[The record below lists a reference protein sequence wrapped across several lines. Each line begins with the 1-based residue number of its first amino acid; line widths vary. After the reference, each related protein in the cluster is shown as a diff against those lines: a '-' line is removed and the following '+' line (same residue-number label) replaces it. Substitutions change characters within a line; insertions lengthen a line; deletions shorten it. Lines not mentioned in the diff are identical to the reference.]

1 MTEDHQGRLRRARAA
16 FAEDGAVDASIR
28 QSVIEAWRRSKAAG
42 VASSGTPPVTIDD
55 SFDRESPL
63 LRAVEPITHRLL
75 TQFGST
81 DIAMMV
87 IDREA
92 RVVGRWTSG
101 RLLEAGLDDAG
112 SVPGR
117 LFDEAVIGSTGLGSV
132 LEVRNSVVIDGAE
145 HWNETF
151 DSLTAVGAPIIHP
164 ATGVVEGAI
173 DVVCAA
179 GAPVGLMLPLAELA
193 ARESADRML
202 SGYARDDRELLD
214 AFLQSERR
222 GPRRPVVALNERMVL
237 QNRRAE
243 ALLRGR
249 PEALTWADVERA
261 LIDGHHELMLG
272 DAPALPAV
280 VARIREVRSASGAR
294 GAVVQLVEQSPPPP
308 RPVPT
313 TTARAKPVVQ
323 PPSCP
328 PDDTMTRD
336 RALLT
341 EKVRQRAAGRSL
353 AWQAVIQSAVNA
365 VYPGGRLLLT
375 GPSGSGKTHL
385 ATALADSAGRSVHLN
400 LGSALQSS
408 AGEFDVVVLDD
419 GASLRDPAN
428 LNALRRWLHTMET
441 SAPHALVIATLTDD
455 SDAPGE
461 LMAAFDDIVSLPAL
475 AFRLSDIDELIDAWA
490 HDRRPL
496 RVDAS
501 ARRRLAERSWPGNV
515 RQLHRALSVAAE
527 RSDGHVIRVGDLP
540 AGSASTAPRRPLT
553 YLENVERTAI
563 AALLEATGGNK
574 KLVAVELG
582 VSRATLYR
590 KMAALR
596 LSE

>member
-1 MTEDHQGRLRRARAA
+1 ME
-16 FAEDGAVDASIR
+16 
-28 QSVIEAWRRSKAAG
+28 
-42 VASSGTPPVTIDD
+42 PVTN
-55 SFDRESPL
+55 
-63 LRAVEPITHRLL
+63 RLL
-75 TQFGST
+75 TQFGSM

-87 IDREA
+87 VDREA

-101 RLLEAGLDDAG
+101 RLLEVGLDDAG

-117 LFDEAVIGSTGLGSV
+117 LFDEAVIGSTGLGSA
-132 LEVRNSVVIDGAE
+132 LEVRGSVVIDGAE
-145 HWNETF
+145 HWNETY

-173 DVVCAA
+173 DIVCPA
-179 GAPVGLMLPLAELA
+179 GAPVGLMLPLAETA
-193 ARESADRML
+193 ARESADRLL

-222 GPRRPVVALNERMVL
+222 GPRRPVVALNERMIF
-237 QNRRAE
+237 QNSRAE
-243 ALLRGR
+243 SLLRGR
-249 PEALTWADVERA
+249 SEPLTWADIERA
-261 LIDGHHELMLG
+261 LIDGRCELTLG

-280 VARIREVRSASGAR
+280 VARIREVRSTSGAR
-294 GAVVQLVEQSPPPP
+294 GAVVHLVEQLPKAQ
-308 RPVPT
+308 RPTPAT
-313 TTARAKPVVQ
+313 LGSTPVV
-323 PPSCP
+323 PHSH
-328 PDDTMTRD
+328 DFMTPD
-336 RALLT
+336 RAALT
-341 EKVRQRAAGRSL
+341 ESVRQRASGRSL

-365 VYPGGRLLLT
+365 AYPGGRLLLT

-385 ATALADSAGRSVHLN
+385 AKALADSIGRGVHLD
-400 LGSALQSS
+400 LESALQSS
-408 AGEFDVVVLDD
+408 AVEGDVVVIDD
-419 GASLRDPAN
+419 VAALRDSAN
-428 LNALRRWLHTMET
+428 LESVHRWLRTMET

-455 SDAPGE
+455 IDAPGE
-461 LMAAFDDIVSLPAL
+461 VMAAFDDIVSLPAL

-496 RVDAS
+496 RIDAS
-501 ARRRLAERSWPGNV
+501 ARRRLGERSWPGNV

-540 AGSASTAPRRPLT
+540 SASPGSTPRRPLT
-553 YLENVERTAI
+553 YLENAERTAI

-574 KLVAVELG
+574 KLVAIELG

-596 LSE
+596 LS